1 MASLNKWDARN
12 RRNMATVQR
21 EIDKLFDELA
31 REAALI
37 ASIVQQNVQERMF
50 SFDDY
55 PMTRQR
61 VERLLQ
67 RLRTDVSAIALNGI
81 DVGWQ
86 LANDKNDELVRRV
99 FGERAAS
106 LSPEQLRA
114 YNNNNEDARE
124 AFKTRRENGL
134 NLSDRVWRYSDQ
146 FKAEIEMGIDIGLG
160 EGLSADE
167 LSRRLR
173 SYLREPQKLFRRVRD
188 KHGNLQLSK
197 NAKAYH
203 PGRGVYRSSYKN
215 ARRLAA
221 TETNIAYRSADYER
235 YQQLDFVVGIRIE
248 LSNNHTLNGVPFEDI
263 CDQLSA
269 PLGSNATKGRGCYPK
284 DFKFTGW
291 HPLCRCTTFSILKT
305 EEEIDEDTRRIL
317 AGEPIDGNS
326 VNRVEDVPDGFKQ
339 WIGDN
344 ADRITNA
351 KSLPYFIRDNKE
363 TVDAIL
369 NPAKHKQNK
378 HEIFKLSELAS
389 NGWNVYARGKNG
401 MIPLKDVEDIWNNTD
416 FSKMD
421 FYQLQAEIKKA
432 LQDIDSDI
440 DTIYEIR
447 YKPNSNRLSISIK
460 GGDVTIERDFGYD
473 NRGLFAHH
481 ALFTIPEELQ
491 GRGTSKAV
499 LGAFLKQYEKIGVKT
514 IKVYANIDVGGYTWG
529 RYGFTADFNEVG
541 SIIKNARGKI
551 SEDIEKQAQTI
562 FDDFY
567 TRNSSKVRFPMRIL
581 TEQPWGKDLLLS
593 SAWDGEID
601 LTDKNAVDL
610 FKRYVSTR
618 IQ

>member
-67 RLRTDVSAIALNGI
+67 RLRTDISAIALNGI

-114 YNNNNEDARE
+114 YYNNNEDARE

-173 SYLREPQKLFRRVRD
+173 SYLREPQKLFHRVRD

-326 VNRVEDVPDGFKQ
+326 VNRVTEVPQRFND
-339 WIGDN
+339 WVADN
-344 ADRITNA
+344 KERA
-351 KSLPYFIRDNKE
+351 KGWSSMPYFIRQNPQYVQGFEVDTYTKAERKFTRAKRTNEAMQESLGIYLQSKYPELPNTEKAAIFHYTQGEGATFRQLNNQLRRGNLSEFNEAFSELLSKGLSKLETTTE
-363 TVDAIL
+363 TVYRSVRL
-369 NPAKHKQNK
+369 NKTNLLEYLSLANNTGTT
-378 HEIFKLSELAS
+378 IFKGFTSTSLDKNIALEIEKNRRL
-389 NGWNVYARGKNG
+389 ARGNET
-401 MIPLKDVEDIWNNTD
+401 DVLLVIRGKSGHPIEGLSQ
-416 FSKMD
+416 FSGRFKG
-421 FYQLQAEIKKA
+421 
-432 LQDIDSDI
+432 
-440 DTIYEIR
+440 
-447 YKPNSNRLSISIK
+447 KPNQRE
-460 GGDVTIERDFGYD
+460 V
-473 NRGLFAHH
+473 LFDSGCE
-481 ALFTIPEELQ
+481 F
-491 GRGTSKAV
+491 RFDRV
-499 LGAFLKQYEKIGVKT
+499 
-514 IKVYANIDVGGYTWG
+514 
-529 RYGFTADFNEVG
+529 EVENG
-541 SIIKNARGKI
+541 SY
-551 SEDIEKQAQTI
+551 I
-562 FDDFY
+562 FY
-567 TRNSSKVRFPMRIL
+567 L
-581 TEQPWGKDLLLS
+581 TE
-593 SAWDGEID
+593 I
-601 LTDKNAVDL
+601 
-610 FKRYVSTR
+610 
-618 IQ
+618 